1 MPPTQDPHFITDD
14 SGGAIAFAGY
24 FYKALDWSIAT
35 TNANLLRAIS
45 APTCKSCQGYIQM
58 LDRSAAAGEHSDAR
72 LMVSAYAP
80 VTGDLVQADFVV
92 EVTIDQQPD
101 VIVSANGATA
111 TNGPALTGAIN
122 DLYMDWQ
129 NGSFIALEIS
139 HP

>member
-1 MPPTQDPHFITDD
+1 LLTGADVRPGEMPPTQDPHFITDD

-35 TNANLLRAIS
+35 TNANL
-45 APTCKSCQGYIQM
+45 
-58 LDRSAAAGEHSDAR
+58 